1 MRREFKSG
9 IAMIELIFALVIM
22 GIVLLPS
29 PMLIQQS
36 IKSSFVALQQ
46 ESISEV
52 ATHTAILLSKHSG

>member
-36 IKSSFVALQQ
+36 IKSSCRSTAGVHYLKWLHIQQ
-46 ESISEV
+46 FY
-52 ATHTAILLSKHSG
+52 

>member
-36 IKSSFVALQQ
+36 IKSTFVGLHAR
-46 ESISEV
+46 SHI
-52 ATHTAILLSKHSG
+52 